1 MPTISVGQPFGQF
14 GPRSEGFELSLGGS
28 SPELLPVLTK
38 ITEAEVTSVTT
49 GPARFGVLETNG
61 VLFFLFRFD
70 PAIGWSDTPYHR
82 ALEEAVRPVNLQLL
96 TEQSR
101 ALLMV
106 YLISAED
113 SILRGIR
120 AVTLNP
126 EATRAL
132 WQAVLLQDKLP
143 PDYDARIQQVYHRLN
158 SSQMAREAVI
168 SKGGE

>member
-1 MPTISVGQPFGQF
+1 MVP
-14 GPRSEGFELSLGGS
+14 
-28 SPELLPVLTK
+28 
-38 ITEAEVTSVTT
+38 T

-70 PAIGWSDTPYHR
+70 PAIGWSDSPYHR
-82 ALEEAVRPVNLQLL
+82 ALEERVRPVNLQLL
-96 TEQSR
+96 TEQTR

-106 YLISAED
+106 CLVNAED
-113 SILRGIR
+113 SIVRGIR

-126 EATRAL
+126 ETTRAL

-143 PDYDARIQQVYHRLN
+143 VDYDARIQQVYRRMTT
-158 SSQMAREAVI
+158 SQMAREAVI